1 MWPVTTAQPR
11 ANGRRDSHDGT
22 DDGGSGLS
30 SVSSIPLTPDTAA
43 AAAAEQSIGSL
54 VRDAT
59 AHLSTLVRAEVEL
72 ARSEITGEVKKALRG
87 SVFLIVALV
96 VVLLSFPFLFITIAE
111 VIAVWLPQW
120 AGFLIVWGFMIAVA
134 GGCGYAGYRRMRRIR
149 APQRTMGSVRDTAT
163 ALKRPGGSA
172 A

>member
-1 MWPVTTAQPR
+1 MCAVTTAQPR
-11 ANGRRDSHDGT
+11 ANGRRD
-22 DDGGSGLS
+22 DGGPERS
-30 SVSSIPLTPDTAA
+30 SVSSIPLTADTAA
-43 AAAAEQSIGSL
+43 VAAAEQSIGSL

-59 AHLSTLVRAEVEL
+59 AQVSTLVRAEIEL
-72 ARSEITGEVKKALRG
+72 ARAEITGEVKKALRG

-96 VVLLSFPFLFITIAE
+96 VILLSFPFLFTTIAE

-120 AGFLIVWGFMIAVA
+120 AGFLIVWGFMLVVA
-134 GGCGYAGYRRMRRIR
+134 GVCGYAGYRRMRGIR
-149 APQRTMGSVRDTAT
+149 APKRTIGSVRDTAS